1 VSYQKPIFETMRP
14 NYMHPFQQPPSPLT
28 KTSNNYN

>member
-1 VSYQKPIFETMRP
+1 MRP
-14 NYMHPFQQPPSPLT
+14 NYMHPFQQPQSPLT